1 MEVTEKVSHK
11 IWKELTGFGITSME
25 RGYESGLKQ
34 LWEKIKELQMTHDD
48 KPFLSGY
55 LCLSA
60 KQCQDIEKAIEDKKI
75 DELKYTKV

>member
-1 MEVTEKVSHK
+1 MEEKEKLRNRIFEVLSDVGVTA
-11 IWKELTGFGITSME
+11 ME
-25 RGYESGLKQ
+25 RGYETGLKK
-34 LWEKIKELQMTHDD
+34 LWEKIKEIQMTHDD

-75 DELKYTKV
+75 DKLKYTKV